1 MEESKV
7 SNDFLHFGQL
17 ISVCLE
23 EDSYIFSKG
32 FIDNS
37 VYVQEFDENDSS
49 DFSGAVFRVLPQ
61 CMYSVQNDLLL
72 ALDEL
77 SQLQFHEKFTRQEE
91 SLEGEIKTNI
101 QTYSNFKGEPVKFG
115 SLIQLQHVLSYKF
128 ITLVP
133 QENAEIDKENFRIKL
148 TEFASECSYLRIEPG
163 YKFQKESDGLVRMN
177 DRVIIEVT
185 MPELIKSV
193 YFNTS
198 EHSAAIKSEMLP
210 ADVSRREVNA
220 SLDHKVK
227 WKLRQYSKFIPDR
240 ENVLLCGDHIW
251 ITHSEQESCIVA
263 NSHRQEN
270 LVHFHKNMNDTNG
283 LWKIEAENIKEGG
296 PVTSEK
302 LYRLRHI
309 SSGLYLSV
317 EQEQSK
323 MKSVQS
329 FTNALAS
336 KMAKATV
343 FSIGL
348 SIKKNPFNLWKLQPL
363 HNNKKPRRIFRDD
376 FCVLINNETAY
387 SLHGVT
393 NTMVDK
399 ENLEPVMKSEISE
412 DAYFKIFKCDDSMTW
427 GTLFLLDC
435 MPILTEFPAFIEKH
449 SQIQVNYDNLSLIKE
464 FKKAT
469 GFIANCLDN
478 LLLFCK
484 NKLKSMITIEKQFGQ
499 VETIKQKILREQ
511 LFIDALAEILNT
523 IFTNNYSLPRVLA
536 LGKMEIQKNENKLRK
551 SKELSTEISRRHLN
565 IVANIAKKIYTLISM
580 ICKGNKENQNY
591 SFKYFK
597 IFQKHAACGLGA
609 TSTMMTILDNNESL
623 LLQLHKPQGIIAD
636 RNSDSLIAHY
646 AWLLRVMP
654 T

>member
-1 MEESKV
+1 
-7 SNDFLHFGQL
+7 
-17 ISVCLE
+17 
-23 EDSYIFSKG
+23 
-32 FIDNS
+32 
-37 VYVQEFDENDSS
+37 
-49 DFSGAVFRVLPQ
+49 
-61 CMYSVQNDLLL
+61 
-72 ALDEL
+72 
-77 SQLQFHEKFTRQEE
+77 
-91 SLEGEIKTNI
+91 
-101 QTYSNFKGEPVKFG
+101 
-115 SLIQLQHVLSYKF
+115 
-128 ITLVP
+128 
-133 QENAEIDKENFRIKL
+133 
-148 TEFASECSYLRIEPG
+148 
-163 YKFQKESDGLVRMN
+163 
-177 DRVIIEVT
+177 
-185 MPELIKSV
+185 
-193 YFNTS
+193 
-198 EHSAAIKSEMLP
+198 
-210 ADVSRREVNA
+210 
-220 SLDHKVK
+220 
-227 WKLRQYSKFIPDR
+227 
-240 ENVLLCGDHIW
+240 
-251 ITHSEQESCIVA
+251 
-263 NSHRQEN
+263 
-270 LVHFHKNMNDTNG
+270 
-283 LWKIEAENIKEGG
+283 
-296 PVTSEK
+296 
-302 LYRLRHI
+302 
-309 SSGLYLSV
+309 
-317 EQEQSK
+317 
-323 MKSVQS
+323 
-329 FTNALAS
+329 
-336 KMAKATV
+336 
-343 FSIGL
+343 
-348 SIKKNPFNLWKLQPL
+348 
-363 HNNKKPRRIFRDD
+363 
-376 FCVLINNETAY
+376 
-387 SLHGVT
+387 
-393 NTMVDK
+393 
-399 ENLEPVMKSEISE
+399 
-412 DAYFKIFKCDDSMTW
+412 MTW